1 MKLNHD
7 FIAHKLG
14 GNLMKYTKA
23 FRMLGIAIV
32 LALLLIVAIPA
43 APAQAVR
50 GITLS
55 IDEGKVGVE
64 ISISGTDFNA
74 SAADGSNDKY
84 ATIYF
89 SSQEADTYDS
99 IDNAVTI
106 YERVRS
112 AVWLDE
118 QGDFGSDYTNTA
130 VTFDV
135 PAILN
140 DGDPNE
146 DVVAG
151 TYYIYVCHYNYLRIS
166 AVATFTVVGG
176 EITLDPDAG
185 PVGTD
190 VEITGSEFA
199 GNKDI
204 TIEFDGWEI
213 DEHEIEG
220 DIETESDGDF
230 ESFILIPESTA
241 GTKTIAVTVSGSEV
255 TADFTVEPDI
265 TLDQTSGEAGATV
278 PVSGTGFGRR
288 SEVVIYF
295 NTDEVKATTTSS
307 KGSFDTTFTVPAD
320 LDAGIYTI
328 EAEDADDN
336 LDTVGF
342 TIIVPSQP
350 EPPPPPPT
358 PPTPPPPSTTGS
370 ISLTT
375 GNIGTDLIVSGIGF
389 EAGTKVTVK
398 YDDEEVSTATATDQ
412 GILIAAFKVP
422 ISKSGDHTVSASD
435 GTNTLELTFT
445 VESTAPEA
453 PPPLL
458 PEMGVTVK
466 PPITFDWKDVTDDS
480 PPVTYTL
487 QIATDDDFDAK
498 DIVLEKTELTD
509 SEYILTELEELELGG
524 LQTSYYWRVRATD
537 AASNEGEWTG
547 VGEFYAPTPFALPSW
562 AIYTMIGVGGLLLFA
577 IGYWLGRRT
586 AFYY

>member
-1 MKLNHD
+1 
-7 FIAHKLG
+7 
-14 GNLMKYTKA
+14 MKYAKT
-23 FRMLGIAIV
+23 FRLLGIAIV

-43 APAQAVR
+43 APALAVR
-50 GITLS
+50 GISLN
-55 IDEGKVGVE
+55 IDEGKVGDE
-64 ISISGTDFNA
+64 ISISGTDFNQ
-74 SAADGSNDKY
+74 STEETDRY

-89 SSQEADTYDS
+89 SSQEANTTDA
-99 IDNAVTI
+99 IDNEVTI
-106 YERVRS
+106 YEKVRS

-118 QGDFGSDYTNTA
+118 NGDFGSDYTSTT
-130 VTFDV
+130 VIFDV
-135 PAILN
+135 PLILN
-140 DGDPNE
+140 DGAANE
-146 DVVAG
+146 DVTAG
-151 TYYIYVCHYNYLRIS
+151 TYYVYICHYLYPQIR

-176 EITLDPDAG
+176 EIAIDPDEG

-190 VEITGSEFA
+190 VEIIGSEFA
-199 GNKDI
+199 GSQDI
-204 TIEFDGWEI
+204 IIEFDGREI
-213 DEHEIEG
+213 DVNDIEG

-241 GTKTIAVTVSGSEV
+241 GTKTITITVSGGEV

-265 TLDQTSGEAGATV
+265 TLDKTSGEAGATV
-278 PVSGTGFGRR
+278 TVSGTGFGRR
-288 SEVVIYF
+288 SDVVIYF
-295 NTDEVKATTTSS
+295 NNIGVATRTTSS

-320 LDAGIYTI
+320 LSANIYTI
-328 EAEDADDN
+328 EVEDGDDN

-342 TIIVPSQP
+342 TVIVPSQP
-350 EPPPPPPT
+350 EPPPTPPT
-358 PPTPPPPSTTGS
+358 PPTPPPPPPPSTSGS
-370 ISLTT
+370 LSPTTT
-375 GNIGTDLIVSGIGF
+375 GNIGTDLIVSGTGF
-389 EAGTKVTVK
+389 EAGAKVTVK
-398 YDDEEVSTATATDQ
+398 YDDEEVSTATTTDQ

-445 VESTAPEA
+445 VESTVPEA

-466 PPITFDWKDVTDDS
+466 SPITFDWKDITDDS

-498 DIVLEKTELTD
+498 NIVLEKKGLAE

-524 LQTSYYWRVRATD
+524 LQTPYYWRVNATD

-547 VGEFYAPTPFALPSW
+547 AGEFYASTPFALPSW